1 MKIVKMSLA
10 AAMLMGASAFAV
22 ENVQISGDA
31 NVFYSTQ
38 DAVVGALNNQ
48 DADQLFD
55 KDTSAAD
62 ASLNLNLT
70 ADLYKNDLVSISAA
84 AGYTAISTLGLE
96 NNFVG
101 SVWGGS
107 HAPTAA
113 TGANFPTNA
122 TAVLDAPG
130 VKVENASWFTEAYAV
145 VAAGNTAAKVG
156 RMALDTPLAFTETWS
171 IEKNTF
177 EGAAVINQDIPG
189 TTVVLAWV
197 GNGNGNEQFGQN
209 LSGNEDDVL
218 DGTPGILRAA
228 GHTVGAVVNE
238 DGKFATY
245 GTDGAYAAGIVNS
258 SLEML
263 TLQAWYYDVTRL
275 AQAYWIQADF
285 SMMGILAGV
294 QYSALE
300 VDADNTNED
309 NIVAAMVGYEMKDV
323 VTVKAAFSQT
333 NDDGTL
339 GSLGGPA
346 AGFNTATST
355 GASKIYTESWLTYG
369 YITQIDTTSFSVS
382 AEGSVPNIVDLGL
395 YYTMADQSDDA
406 GNNDM
411 SEITLTASKSF
422 GPLDLTLAYIN
433 TDLEKAEDP
442 VNTVQGF
449 ITLNF

>member
-31 NVFYSTQ
+31 NVFYSTS
-38 DAVVGALNNQ
+38 DAKGQLSNLAVGET
-48 DADQLFD
+48 DGTLFD
-55 KDTSAAD
+55 KHSSAAD

-96 NNFVG
+96 NNFV
-101 SVWGGS
+101 SNVWGGS
-107 HAPTAA
+107 HTAVA
-113 TGANFPTNA
+113 GTGATYA
-122 TAVLDAPG
+122 DALG
-130 VKVENASWFTEAYAV
+130 GAKVENASWFTEAYAV
-145 VAAGNTAAKVG
+145 VAAGNTAAKIG

-197 GNGNGNEQFGQN
+197 GNGNGTETFGEDRRSAVAD
-209 LSGNEDDVL
+209 SGQL
-218 DGTPGILRAA
+218 GFPGTSLA
-228 GHTVGAVVNE
+228 VGPVVNGE
-238 DGKFATY
+238 GKFATY
-245 GTDGAYAAGIVNS
+245 GTDGAYAAGIVNN

-263 TLQAWYYDVTRL
+263 TFQAWYYDVMRL

-294 QYSALE
+294 QYSAVE
-300 VDADNTNED
+300 VDADNSDED
-309 NIVAAMVGYEMKDV
+309 NIVAAMLGYEMKDV

-333 NDDGTL
+333 NDK
-339 GSLGGPA
+339 GSLGW
-346 AGFNTATST
+346 AGRNTATGTS
-355 GASKIYTESWLTYG
+355 ASKIYTETWWSYG
-369 YITQIDTTSFSVS
+369 YITQTDTTSFSIS

-395 YYTMADQSDDA
+395 YYTMADQASKKD
-406 GNNDM
+406 GTGTELQNNDM

-433 TDLEKAEDP
+433 TDLEQAEDP
-442 VNTVQGF
+442 INTVQGY